1 MILPRKYRYLEN
13 FFNGNFLSKNKAWYC
28 LLNFIQFLIRD
39 FLIKPWIFMKFL
51 IQQKSDL
58 TEIWR
63 NSKEI

>member
-1 MILPRKYRYLEN
+1 MILPRKYRYLEI
-13 FFNGNFLSKNKAWYC
+13 FSAEISYRKIMLDSC